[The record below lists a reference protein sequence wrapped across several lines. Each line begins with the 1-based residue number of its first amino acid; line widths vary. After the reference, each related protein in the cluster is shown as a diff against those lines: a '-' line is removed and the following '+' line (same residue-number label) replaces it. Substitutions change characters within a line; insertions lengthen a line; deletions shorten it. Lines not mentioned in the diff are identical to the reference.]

1 MDPQSARPSIMTR
14 HCIALFASVGPWRI
28 DGIWSLLVFGLLCGS
43 LPCLADD
50 SGAPSQTEK
59 QPLRVRI
66 DAYHAHTWIETL
78 PRPGLTDYHLLYGPA
93 RAVAALEATGFE
105 SETQIGPWTEADLRE
120 TDLVIINLPS
130 ADRPPFLVSEIE
142 ALMNY
147 LREGGGVVFITD
159 HTNCYFHNHVLGALF
174 RELGMQLTSDLVC
187 ERSPLAMPN
196 GNAWINIE
204 SFSDHP
210 VVRGLR
216 NVGYL
221 SGGSVDER
229 FAIAWS
235 SPKSWADEARIPAYG
250 EGVAHGFFG
259 DFKQQPAERVGPL
272 AVIAAKEIVQ
282 GRVVVI
288 ADQNCIGGAFLNY
301 ADNRQLWLQS
311 CLWSISSQQNR
322 LQEAEF
328 LQRGLAAEKDR
339 TLIWCLEPL
348 RDHEYYWSS
357 SKDDALFNAFVFLN
371 KHADARGTD
380 RPLLEAT
387 WIIVPDVKL
396 LGIAR
401 WREMVRDFAEQ
412 PDRHVLVLGEEA
424 GEGAMAAWSEWV
436 GARAGERAS
445 PAIDTTYR
453 MPSGS
458 QVHWTVRRSDWTNR
472 SMPGPSAARNE
483 GDEREDNAKL
493 QWMHDLGLRR
503 VPSANEQVPW
513 PVD

>member
-1 MDPQSARPSIMTR
+1 
-14 HCIALFASVGPWRI
+14 
-28 DGIWSLLVFGLLCGS
+28 
-43 LPCLADD
+43 
-50 SGAPSQTEK
+50 
-59 QPLRVRI
+59 
-66 DAYHAHTWIETL
+66 
-78 PRPGLTDYHLLYGPA
+78 LLYGPA

-142 ALMNY
+142 ALINY
-147 LREGGGVVFITD
+147 LREGGGVVIITD
-159 HTNCYFHNHVLGALF
+159 HTNCYFHNHVLGSLF
-174 RELGMQLTSDLVC
+174 HELGLQLTSDLVC
-187 ERSPLAMPN
+187 ERSPFALPD

-250 EGVAHGFFG
+250 EGVAPGLTG

-272 AVIAAKEIVQ
+272 AVIAAKEIGQ
-282 GRVVVI
+282 GRVVVVG
-288 ADQNCIGGAFLNY
+288 DQNCIGGAFLNF

-311 CLWSISSQQNR
+311 CLWAMSSKQDR
-322 LQEAEF
+322 LQETEF
-328 LQRGLAAEKDR
+328 LQHGLAAEKDR

-357 SKDDALFNAFVFLN
+357 GRDDALFNAFVFLN

-380 RPLLEAT
+380 RPLLDAS
-387 WIIVPDVKL
+387 WMIVPDVKL
-396 LGIAR
+396 LGIGR
-401 WREMVRDFAEQ
+401 WREMVRVFAEQ
-412 PDRHVLVLGEEA
+412 PDRHVLVLGEEE
-424 GEGAMAAWSEWV
+424 GEVTMAEWSAWV
-436 GARAGERAS
+436 GALAGDRAS

-458 QVHWTVRRSDWTNR
+458 LVHWTRRRGDWTNR
-472 SMPGPSAARNE
+472 SMPGPSEARNE
-483 GDEREDNAKL
+483 GDERDDNAKL

-503 VPSANEQVPW
+503 VPSVNEQVPW

>member
-1 MDPQSARPSIMTR
+1 
-14 HCIALFASVGPWRI
+14 
-28 DGIWSLLVFGLLCGS
+28 
-43 LPCLADD
+43 
-50 SGAPSQTEK
+50 
-59 QPLRVRI
+59 
-66 DAYHAHTWIETL
+66 
-78 PRPGLTDYHLLYGPA
+78 LLYGPA
-93 RAVAALEATGFE
+93 RAVAALEAMGFE

-142 ALMNY
+142 ALINY
-147 LREGGGVVFITD
+147 LREGGGVVIITD
-159 HTNCYFHNHVLGALF
+159 HTNCYFHNHVLGSLF
-174 RELGMQLTSDLVC
+174 HELGLQLTSDLVC
-187 ERSPLAMPN
+187 ERSPFALPD

-250 EGVAHGFFG
+250 EGVAPGLTG

-272 AVIAAKEIVQ
+272 AVIAAKEIGQ
-282 GRVVVI
+282 GRVVVVG
-288 ADQNCIGGAFLNY
+288 DQNCIGGAFLNF

-311 CLWSISSQQNR
+311 CLWAMSSKQDR
-322 LQEAEF
+322 LQETEF
-328 LQRGLAAEKDR
+328 LQHGLAAEKDR

-357 SKDDALFNAFVFLN
+357 GRDDALFNAFVFLN

-380 RPLLEAT
+380 RPLLDAS
-387 WIIVPDVKL
+387 WMIVPDVKL
-396 LGIAR
+396 LGIGR
-401 WREMVRDFAEQ
+401 WREMVRVFAEQ
-412 PDRHVLVLGEEA
+412 PDRHVLVLGEEQ
-424 GEGAMAAWSEWV
+424 GEVTMAEWSAWV
-436 GARAGERAS
+436 GALAGDRAS

-458 QVHWTVRRSDWTNR
+458 LVHWTRRRGDWTNR
-472 SMPGPSAARNE
+472 SMPGPSEARNE
-483 GDEREDNAKL
+483 GDERDDNAKL

-503 VPSANEQVPW
+503 VPSVNEQVPW